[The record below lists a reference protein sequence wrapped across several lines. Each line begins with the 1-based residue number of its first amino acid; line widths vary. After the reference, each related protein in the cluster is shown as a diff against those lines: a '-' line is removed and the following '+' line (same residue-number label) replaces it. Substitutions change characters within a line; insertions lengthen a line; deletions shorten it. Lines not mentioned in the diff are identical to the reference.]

1 MSGTLPRPAIPQPSG
16 RRLAAAFVAAPLA
29 GLLALALLMAA
40 VARDPQAG
48 VAIAV
53 FGLVLFAAPATLILG
68 VPLWFA
74 IRHRVRATAGR
85 CAAVGAVI
93 GGAPPLLLILPSIG
107 QVTGPDDLVGALAVP
122 VGAVAAGALGGVVF
136 SAIVTR
142 RGAA

>member
-1 MSGTLPRPAIPQPSG
+1 MSGPLPQPAIPQPSG

-29 GLLALALLMAA
+29 GLLALAVAMAA
-40 VARDPQAG
+40 LARDPQAG
-48 VAIAV
+48 LAIAV
-53 FGLVLFAAPATLILG
+53 FGLVFAAAVTLMLG

-74 IRHRVRATAGR
+74 IRHRGRATAGR
-85 CAAVGAVI
+85 CAAAGAVI
-93 GGAPPLLLILPSIG
+93 GGAPLLLLILPSIG

-136 SAIVTR
+136 WAIATQ

>member
-1 MSGTLPRPAIPQPSG
+1 MSGDIPQPVTPQPSG

-29 GLLALALLMAA
+29 AVLALAVAMAA
-40 VARDPQAG
+40 VAGDPQAG

-53 FGLVLFAAPATLILG
+53 FGSVLFAGPATLMLG

-85 CAAVGAVI
+85 CAAAGAVI
-93 GGAPPLLLILPSIG
+93 GGAPPLLMMLPSIS
-107 QVTGPDDLVGALAVP
+107 QVTGPHDLVGALFVP

-136 SAIVTR
+136 WAVATR

>member
-1 MSGTLPRPAIPQPSG
+1 MSGTLPQPSG

-29 GLLALALLMAA
+29 ALLALAVAMAA

-48 VAIAV
+48 LAIAV
-53 FGLVLFAAPATLILG
+53 FGLVFAAPATLMLG
-68 VPLWFA
+68 APLWFA

-85 CAAVGAVI
+85 CAAAGALI
-93 GGAPPLLLILPSIG
+93 GGAPPLLLTLPSVG
-107 QVTGPDDLVGALAVP
+107 QVTGPDDLIGALFVP

-136 SAIVTR
+136 WAVATR